1 MPIINQYMGELM
13 TTSTV
18 FVITYNHGASISDCL
33 RSIKNTNNTVRIF
46 DLGSTDDT
54 LNIVEAAGVELNAST
69 PSQIASDIMKA
80 LNTCETDFALLMYG
94 YEVLTG
100 TFNHHAAVIPDDVN
114 VALFNT
120 NVNSWVNTVLSTND
134 LFLEPR
140 LFRCRSN
147 QEFVG
152 IGRLYPVLKPDVK
165 NVSVQIQLIKKGTDD
180 SLLNPDA
187 LLDYILSSEVS
198 MQSVQTLLQM
208 APEELSFIT
217 NSIQISNRLSA
228 SWDAAVNND
237 FEMPSCL
244 PLFYGQCL
252 ISQFKYDEV
261 LALNETLIKANEN
274 GKGNVH
280 ATFLSLYCCASSE
293 LHVSSRD
300 TFLEGISSLAER
312 LSNCAEDDF
321 AEDTLAGTNEEK
333 ATLVKGIVALR
344 LNKHEEALSLFET
357 LALGGLAGI
366 EQELLLIEATQNSAD
381 GQSMQRSLQTLEPLL
396 NHRCM
401 ADAWLLS
408 ACSCVLLD
416 NFDDIKNLWL
426 QSYVQSRCG
435 FISGH
440 RRNVLS
446 GMNAM
451 IAMLDGQPTSG
462 KGAYGTLGAIMSR
475 RPLPGVVL
483 MNMSVIER
491 SVNSMIIHNKL
502 NNIVP
507 LLERRAES
515 LISGINEYVINHLNG
530 LGFPVE
536 DDGELQPIFICGD
549 RSNTFKLL
557 FEDSD
562 VFSFINDLEYGSEEI
577 LKTWDALQDAKEQ
590 EFDAFSWLDV
600 SDGES
605 EEALQEKLSTQLK
618 DFISNATTNEAPRH
632 VDSQVDFDQL
642 ELLKSAFS
650 DGAVIHVIEDPRIR
664 AIQEGISTQSE
675 VSSLLL
681 KWERELLST
690 RKMFEGSDYR
700 YLETSHT
707 LLQHNPGREVE
718 RIMSFLGEAM
728 LLEPVKSIYIQS
740 KSVSRFSSENQ
751 SLVDEVERQG
761 ERLLKQFGFKV

>member
-1 MPIINQYMGELM
+1 M

-18 FVITYNHGASISDCL
+18 FVITHNHGTSISDCL
-33 RSIKNTNNTVRIF
+33 RSIKNTNNTVIAF

-54 LNIVEAAGVELNAST
+54 QSIIEAAGVALKKST
-69 PSQIASDIMKA
+69 PSQISSDIMTA
-80 LNTCETDFALLMYG
+80 FNTCESDFALLMYG

-100 TFNHHAAVIPDDVN
+100 TFNHHAAVIPEDVN
-114 VALFNT
+114 VALFNV
-120 NVNSWVNTVLSTND
+120 NVNSWVHTVLSTND

-140 LFRCRSN
+140 LFRCCSN

-152 IGRLYPVLKPDVK
+152 IGRVYPVLKPDVK
-165 NVSVQIQLIKKGTDD
+165 NVSIQIQLIKKGKDD
-180 SLLNPDA
+180 SLLNSDA

-198 MQSVQTLLQM
+198 MQSVRTLLQM

-217 NSIQISNRLSA
+217 NSLQISSRLST

-244 PLFYGQCL
+244 PFLYGQCL

-261 LALNETLIKANEN
+261 LALNKTLVEANEN

-280 ATFLSLYCCASSE
+280 ATFLSLYTCASSE
-293 LHVSSRD
+293 LIVAKKD
-300 TFLEGISSLAER
+300 KFLEGISTLAER

-321 AEDTLAGTNEEK
+321 AEDILDGTNEEK
-333 ATLVKGIVALR
+333 STLVKGIAALR
-344 LNKHEEALSLFET
+344 LNKNEEALSHFES

-366 EQELLLIEATQNSAD
+366 EQNLLLIEATQNSAD
-381 GQSMQRSLQTLEPLL
+381 GQSMQRSLQALEPLL

-435 FISGH
+435 FISEH

-475 RPLPGVVL
+475 RPLPGTVL

-502 NNIVP
+502 SNIVP

-515 LISGINEYVINHLNG
+515 LISGINEYVINHLKG

-549 RSNTFKLL
+549 RSKTFQIL
-557 FEDSD
+557 FKDSE
-562 VFSFINDLEYGSEEI
+562 VFSFINDLDYESEDI
-577 LKTWDALQDAKEQ
+577 VKTWEALQDAKEQ

-600 SDGES
+600 SDGDS

-618 DFISNATTNEAPRH
+618 DFIKSMATTDTPRF
-632 VDSQVDFDQL
+632 VDAQVGYDQL
-642 ELLKSAFS
+642 ELLKSGFS

-664 AIQEGISTQSE
+664 AIQEGISTESE
-675 VSSLLL
+675 VSALLL

-728 LLEPVKSIYIQS
+728 LLEPVKSIYSQS
-740 KSVSRFSSENQ
+740 KSVSQFSSENQ
-751 SLVDEVERQG
+751 SLIEEVERQG
-761 ERLLKQFGFKV
+761 ERLLKQFGFRV